1 MRILCVMTI
10 LNSHALRMT
19 TSMFVS

>member
-10 LNSHALRMT
+10 LNSHALAMT
-19 TSMFVS
+19 TGTCVS